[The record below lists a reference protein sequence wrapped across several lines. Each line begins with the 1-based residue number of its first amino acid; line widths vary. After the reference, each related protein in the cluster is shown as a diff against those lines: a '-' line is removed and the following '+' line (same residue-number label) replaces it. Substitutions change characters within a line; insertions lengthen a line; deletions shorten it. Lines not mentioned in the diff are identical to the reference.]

1 MPTSH
6 PALPKEGETLM
17 SYDSKCYQ
25 LAREF
30 LDDEPGLNTIE
41 NAKELAQDIQ
51 DAIEDFIDY
60 ARQKRK

>member
-1 MPTSH
+1 
-6 PALPKEGETLM
+6 M

-41 NAKELAQDIQ
+41 NAKELAQEIQ
-51 DAIEDFIDY
+51 DVIEDFVDY